1 MEVDFSAQCL
11 VEKIIITGVSE
22 CKCCLNLKRE
32 LKEIQEELNS
42 AKFIIE
48 LLQTEGSTKECVGYG
63 TKELQNLIQS
73 KELNAEKI
81 KENKWIEVIPG
92 HNRRTRQVKI
102 DPAKQQV
109 EIENHY
115 KVLENL
121 QEPTDVAD
129 SLELGTTC
137 GMTNIRKRNL
147 KNKVHKVI
155 LIGDSHA
162 RGCAEKISNY
172 LVNSYEVTGYVNPST
187 GLEVI
192 TNSATKE
199 IDHTTPKDVVVVC
212 GGSNNISKN

>member
-81 KENKWIEVIPG
+81 KENKWIEIIPSR
-92 HNRRTRQVKI
+92 NRRTNQVKT
-102 DPAKQQV
+102 DHAKQQLDT
-109 EIENHY
+109 ENRY

-121 QEPTDVAD
+121 QEPIEVAD
-129 SLELGTTC
+129 GLEPGKIRSI
-137 GMTNIRKRNL
+137 TNIRK
-147 KNKVHKVI
+147 
-155 LIGDSHA
+155 
-162 RGCAEKISNY
+162 CTFY
-172 LVNSYEVTGYVNPST
+172 
-187 GLEVI
+187 
-192 TNSATKE
+192 
-199 IDHTTPKDVVVVC
+199 
-212 GGSNNISKN
+212 